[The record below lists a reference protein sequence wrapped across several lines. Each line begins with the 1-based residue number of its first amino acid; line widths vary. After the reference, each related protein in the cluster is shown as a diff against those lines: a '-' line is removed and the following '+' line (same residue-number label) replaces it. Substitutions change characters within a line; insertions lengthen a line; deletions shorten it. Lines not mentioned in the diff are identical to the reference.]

1 MRADMWTSC
10 GHLSG
15 LHLHSL
21 LLWHGWNLVDGHVCE
36 SFWLLLS
43 NSYPAVL
50 LQLKSDDR
58 PPHVVTVLM
67 QELSAN
73 NENDW
78 AEHLVG
84 EMVEGAASFKHSQ
97 DAMHIL
103 KESLALSCFG
113 EEFVREQLK
122 AGQDGLHHCLAAT
135 FDCVCSVDKASVS
148 CSRSSI
154 IMGWLSSGCMQDSM
168 QTCCM
173 PLPK

>member
-1 MRADMWTSC
+1 MQLHILLCWC
-10 GHLSG
+10 GWKVVG
-15 LHLHSL
+15 
-21 LLWHGWNLVDGHVCE
+21 GHVCE

-43 NSYPAVL
+43 KLYPAVL

-113 EEFVREQLK
+113 EEFVGEQLK
-122 AGQDGLHHCLAAT
+122 AGHNGLYHCLAAVLCAVLCCASSSNVCLCLLCQQSI
-135 FDCVCSVDKASVS
+135 CVLFMLKHHHGLV
-148 CSRSSI
+148 I
-154 IMGWLSSGCMQDSM
+154 YWLHARQHAKV
-168 QTCCM
+168 
-173 PLPK
+173 LHAIA